1 MSEVP
6 DVVPQVEENEM
17 IDVNL
22 NDNDEDAIDLMD
34 GVGLKKPVPVETDEV
49 FKEKIEKKE
58 EQGDVEEDT
67 PPEETKPEED
77 LTSYTT
83 PKATVKVN
91 KNGKPRKP
99 MTKERLEK
107 LAEAR
112 KKALATRQRNK
123 KLKEEQQ
130 KTLKIQ
136 KIVDNDQEVI
146 IKPKVQKE
154 EPNVIIQP
162 RVKKLSREEKDK
174 KIQDAVAEGVKKALE
189 VERQERKQRKELKKK
204 KIEEEKEIKEQLLKD
219 KQVSD
224 TLSKLNDIDNIY
236 GKCFNFV

>member
-49 FKEKIEKKE
+49 FKEKIEKKV
-58 EQGDVEEDT
+58 VEEDT
-67 PPEETKPEED
+67 PPEEDLTPDTKPKE
-77 LTSYTT
+77 S
-83 PKATVKVN
+83 VKVN

-136 KIVDNDQEVI
+136 KIVDDDQEVI

-154 EPNVIIQP
+154 EPNVIVHP

-204 KIEEEKEIKEQLLKD
+204 KMDEDKQIKEQLLKD